1 MVEQLMIN
9 WAYVILLFVLGFIT
23 YRRKSLDLF
32 GSAVMIVMGII
43 IIFSAGVHWLLLI
56 VLFLIMSLLAT
67 KFSKKYKMSLGE
79 FEGRRTS
86 KNVISNGVVACFMAA
101 VGGYYLTFVG
111 GFIGAIATATA
122 DTLAS
127 EIGVLDQQP
136 RLITTFQ
143 KVDPGTNGAIS
154 PLGTAISI
162 IGAAVIGLAA
172 FILGVLPDFLPSII
186 VAVVSVTVGCFAD
199 SILGALFE
207 NHGWMTNE
215 HVNLSATIVG
225 AIVGILLMTFVF

>member
-1 MVEQLMIN
+1 MIN
-9 WAYVILLFVLGFIT
+9 WVYVILLFILGFIT
-23 YRRKSLDLF
+23 YRRQSLDLF
-32 GSAVMIVMGII
+32 GSAVMIIMGII
-43 IIFSAGVHWLLLI
+43 IIFSAGANWLFLI

-67 KFSKKYKMSLGE
+67 RYSKKYKRSLGQ

-101 VGGYYLTFVG
+101 FGGYYSPFVG

-127 EIGVLDQQP
+127 EIGVLDQNP

-143 KVDPGTNGAIS
+143 KVDPGTNGAVS
-154 PLGTAISI
+154 TLGTAIGI
-162 IGAAVIGLAA
+162 VGAAVIGIAA
-172 FILGVLPDFLPSII
+172 YFLGILPNPLIAI
-186 VAVVSVTVGCFAD
+186 VVSIFSGTVGCFMD

-207 NHGWMTNE
+207 NRGLITNE
-215 HVNLSATIVG
+215 HVNLIATIVG
-225 AIVGILLMTFVF
+225 AIVGILLM

>member
-1 MVEQLMIN
+1 MNETYMIN
-9 WAYVILLFVLGFIT
+9 WAYVILLFILGFIT

-32 GSAVMIVMGII
+32 GSAVMIIMGIV
-43 IIFSAGVHWLLLI
+43 IIFSAGANWLILI

-101 VGGYYLTFVG
+101 FGGYYSTFVG

-127 EIGVLDQQP
+127 EIGVLDQHP
-136 RLITTFQ
+136 RLITTLQ
-143 KVDPGTNGAIS
+143 AVDPGTNGAVS
-154 PLGTAISI
+154 PLGTLIAI
-162 IGAAVIGLAA
+162 IGAAVIGIAA
-172 FILGVLPDFLPSII
+172 FLLGVEFDFVAAIV
-186 VAVVSVTVGCFAD
+186 VAVVSGTVGCFID

-215 HVNLSATIVG
+215 HVNLLATIAG
-225 AIVGILLMTFVF
+225 ALVGIFLMNLF

>member
-1 MVEQLMIN
+1 MIN

-23 YRRKSLDLF
+23 YQRKSLDLF
-32 GSAVMIVMGII
+32 GSAVMIVMGVV

-56 VLFLIMSLLAT
+56 VLFLVMSLLAT
-67 KFSKKYKMSLGE
+67 KYSKKYKRSLGQ

-101 VGGYYLTFVG
+101 FGGYYLPFVG

-127 EIGVLDQQP
+127 EIGVLDSHP
-136 RLITTFQ
+136 RLITTLQ
-143 KVDPGTNGAIS
+143 KVDPGTNGAVS
-154 PLGTAISI
+154 PLGTTVAI
-162 IGAAVIGLAA
+162 IGAAIIGIAA
-172 FILGVLPDFLPSII
+172 YILGIVHNPWSVII
-186 VAVVSVTVGCFAD
+186 VSVISGTVGCFMD

-207 NHGWMTNE
+207 NRGYITNE
-215 HVNLSATIVG
+215 HVNLLATIVG
-225 AIVGILLMTFVF
+225 AIVGIVLI

>member
-1 MVEQLMIN
+1 MEDIIIN

-32 GSAVMIVMGII
+32 GSAVMIVMGIV
-43 IIFSAGVHWLLLI
+43 IIFSAGANWLLLI
-56 VLFLIMSLLAT
+56 VLFLVMSLLAT

-101 VGGYYLTFVG
+101 FGGYYLPFVG

-127 EIGVLDQQP
+127 EIGVLDPHP
-136 RLITTFQ
+136 RLITTLQ

-154 PLGTAISI
+154 VLGTVSGIAGATI
-162 IGAAVIGLAA
+162 IGIAAYLLNIMHDPIFVI
-172 FILGVLPDFLPSII
+172 
-186 VAVVSVTVGCFAD
+186 VVSVISGTIGCFID

-207 NHGWMTNE
+207 NQGWLTNE
-215 HVNLSATIVG
+215 HVNLLATIFG
-225 AIVGILLMTFVF
+225 AIVGILLI

>member
-1 MVEQLMIN
+1 MIN
-9 WAYVILLFVLGFIT
+9 WAYVILLFILGFIT

-32 GSAVMIVMGII
+32 GSAVMIIMGII

-56 VLFLIMSLLAT
+56 VLFLVLSLLAT
-67 KFSKKYKMSLGE
+67 KYSKKYKMSLGQ

-101 VGGYYLTFVG
+101 FGGYYLTLAG

-127 EIGVLDQQP
+127 EIGVLDHHP
-136 RLITTFQ
+136 RLITNFQ

-154 PLGTAISI
+154 PLGTGIAVL
-162 IGAAVIGLAA
+162 GAAIIGLAA
-172 FILGVLPDFLPSII
+172 FFLGVLSDFLPAI
-186 VAVVSVTVGCFAD
+186 VVSVVSGTAGCFAD

-207 NHGWMTNE
+207 NQGWLTNE
-215 HVNLSATIVG
+215 HVNLMATIVG
-225 AIVGILLMTFVF
+225 ALIGILLMTFVF